1 MKDAYPVHVADYA
14 VANNLT
20 TEPAFRLWVPFV
32 LKKRERVLKKVKTK
46 YWSTSHKYGLELPKS
61 VSHALEIDKRT
72 GTDF

>member
-1 MKDAYPVHVADYA
+1 MKDAYPVQVADYA
-14 VANNLT
+14 VAINLT
-20 TEPAFRLWVPFV
+20 TEPAFRWWVPFV